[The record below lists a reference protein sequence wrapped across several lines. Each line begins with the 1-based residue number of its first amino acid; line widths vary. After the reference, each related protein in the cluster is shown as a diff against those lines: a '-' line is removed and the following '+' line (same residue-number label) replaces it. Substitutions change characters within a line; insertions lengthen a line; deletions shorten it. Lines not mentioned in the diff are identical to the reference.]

1 MRRNLAHDRH
11 SGRIAAPGAAS
22 GATAGARQ
30 HPDGHVVELRA
41 LPDYDALF
49 GVDFTPTTLGPVTPM
64 DPPTTTPSP
73 TEASQCPPH
82 NRNPPRDLP
91 TG

>member
-11 SGRIAAPGAAS
+11 SGRIAAPGATS

-64 DPPTTTPSP
+64 DPPTTTPST
-73 TEASQCPPH
+73 TEASQ
-82 NRNPPRDLP
+82 
-91 TG
+91 